1 MHLCHT
7 ALLSFAFTIVLTG
20 FELAYQNYTA
30 SLIHFS
36 LGSIISIFFF
46 ALCHMGKEVVNWFF
60 ITIFI
65 IITLSSWLIYTAQS
79 ARNKEI
85 EIYNRSQCN
94 TLVTTPTPKC
104 TPNPKC
110 KPKPKCTPNPKCK
123 PKPSVKKC

>member
-1 MHLCHT
+1 
-7 ALLSFAFTIVLTG
+7 
-20 FELAYQNYTA
+20 
-30 SLIHFS
+30 
-36 LGSIISIFFF
+36 
-46 ALCHMGKEVVNWFF
+46 MGKEVVNWFF